1 MTTEYLKFPRT
12 YKDLNFCD
20 APYIHAIWKLT
31 KYKWGEGVQI
41 PFNEYYFPQDPEH
54 ENWNLFGNC
63 GEFDMGGKWYGST
76 LKEALE
82 DLRTDWEEI
91 KRRHKILMDLKKQN
105 LYKLYQDQK
114 LRVQTKRIPSLL
126 FRQKGETWL
135 LLSPLPNS
143 VSQLLGGSCE

>member
-12 YKDLNFCD
+12 YKDLNFD
-20 APYIHAIWKLT
+20 NAPYIHAIWKLT

-54 ENWNLFGNC
+54 ENWGLFGNC
-63 GEFDMGGKWYGST
+63 HEFDMGGRWHGST
-76 LKEALE
+76 LKEALD

-114 LRVQTKRIPSLL
+114 LRV
-126 FRQKGETWL
+126 
-135 LLSPLPNS
+135 
-143 VSQLLGGSCE
+143 